1 VIEHHQGEVCYLQF
15 DLYQQFPEIIHGVFT
30 RHGGHSP
37 PPYESLNV
45 SWSGGDVLDNILP
58 NRLLALR
65 TLEIE
70 SYPCATLWQTHG
82 ADVAVFERDNWDD
95 WRHDWGHRSYEVEG
109 QELIWTFKP
118 RRKADAIITRERGVT
133 LALSFA
139 DCVPL
144 VFYDPL
150 QKVLGMAHA
159 GWRSTARGIVAATV
173 EAMSEQFGC
182 KPHDIYVGIG
192 PSIGPCCYEVSEQV
206 QQLFQGR
213 ADVPFIAPATWG
225 GATDWEPTRYTSLV
239 RESAVFSTV
248 PVGADLSPPTPPTAD
263 LSASACPTI
272 LSTSIIA
279 PNKGDDSALDTMNR
293 APTLRTSLHLDLW
306 QTNRNQLLMAGVLP
320 EHIEAPGICTS
331 CHRDRFFS
339 HRGEHGKTGRFPV
352 IMALRTSG
360 FAHA

>member
-30 RHGGHSP
+30 RHGGHSL

-225 GATDWEPTRYTSLV
+225 GATDWEPTRYTNLV
-239 RESAVFSTV
+239 RESAVFSTL
-248 PVGADLSPPTPPTAD
+248 GLH
-263 LSASACPTI
+263 
-272 LSTSIIA
+272 
-279 PNKGDDSALDTMNR
+279 
-293 APTLRTSLHLDLW
+293 LHLDLW
-306 QTNRNQLLMAGVLP
+306 KTNRNQLLMVGVLP
-320 EHIEAPGICTS
+320 EHIESPCICTS
-331 CHRDRFFS
+331 CHKDRFFS

-352 IMALRTSG
+352 IVALSEPE
-360 FAHA
+360 H